1 MKDAIFPKDTLK
13 KAIDEFNSNIKN
25 GNMIGE
31 LDHKCKEV
39 TIDDIVEKNKDLT
52 ELYEKIIKSDWY
64 KKAHHNKSIGDEMKI
79 EE

>member
-1 MKDAIFPKDTLK
+1 MNGAIFPKDVLK
-13 KAIDEFNSNIKN
+13 KAIDEFNSNVKN
-25 GNMIGE
+25 GKMIGE

-52 ELYEKIIKSDWY
+52 DLYENIIKYDWY
-64 KKAHHNKSIGDEMKI
+64 VKAHHDKSIGNEMKI

>member
-1 MKDAIFPKDTLK
+1 MNGSIFPKDALK
-13 KAIDEFNSNIKN
+13 KVIDEFNSNTKN
-25 GNMIGE
+25 DKMIGE

-52 ELYEKIIKSDWY
+52 ELYEKIVKSDWY
-64 KKAHHNKSIGDEMKI
+64 VKAHHDKSIGDEMKI